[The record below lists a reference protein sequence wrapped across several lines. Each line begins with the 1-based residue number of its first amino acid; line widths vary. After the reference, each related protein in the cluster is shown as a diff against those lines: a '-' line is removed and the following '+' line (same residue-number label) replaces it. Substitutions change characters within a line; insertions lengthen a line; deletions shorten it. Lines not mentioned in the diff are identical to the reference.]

1 MTVKEKLILI
11 KSRDDAERALKGNI
25 TDEQKS
31 RLRKIIDAI
40 EDELRKNPR
49 SSKLIPDIYT
59 EVRKCSMT

>member
-31 RLRKIIDAI
+31 RLRKIIGAI

-49 SSKLIPDIYT
+49 SSKLIPNIYT
-59 EVRKCSMT
+59 EVRKC

>member
-11 KSRDDAERALKGNI
+11 QSRDDAERALKGNI
-25 TDEQKS
+25 TDEQKN
-31 RLRKIIDAI
+31 RLRKTIDAI

-59 EVRKCSMT
+59 EVRKC